1 MLKNLILVPII
12 IIFGFIN
19 PDNTTIESSKK
30 EISIESQEEIATF
43 NQIIQIKLEQANV
56 LDEKAIILFT
66 QNPDSKEGHELK
78 NEATLYR
85 AMTLKYQAAIA
96 CRMR

>member
-19 PDNTTIESSKK
+19 PSNTAIESSKK
-30 EISIESQEEIATF
+30 DLSIESQEEIATF

-56 LDEKAIILFT
+56 LDEKAILLFA
-66 QNPDSKEGHELK
+66 QDPNSKEAQELK
-78 NEATLYR
+78 SEATLYR

>member
-1 MLKNLILVPII
+1 MLKHLILVPII

-19 PDNTTIESSKK
+19 PNKTTIDSSKK
-30 EISIESQEEIATF
+30 EISKESQEEIATF
-43 NQIIQIKLEQANV
+43 NQIIQMKLEQANV
-56 LDEKAIILFT
+56 LDEKATLLFA
-66 QNPDSKEGHELK
+66 QDPNSKEGQELK
-78 NEATLYR
+78 GEATLYR

>member
-1 MLKNLILVPII
+1 MLKNLILIPVI

-30 EISIESQEEIATF
+30 EISKESQEEILMF
-43 NQIIQIKLEQANV
+43 NQIIQIKLEQAAA
-56 LDEKAIILFT
+56 LDEKATILFAH
-66 QNPDSKEGHELK
+66 NPDSKEGNELK
-78 NEATLYR
+78 SEATLYR

-96 CRMR
+96 CRML

>member
-19 PDNTTIESSKK
+19 PNNMTIESSKK
-30 EISIESQEEIATF
+30 EISIELQEEIVIF

-56 LDEKAIILFT
+56 LDKKAVVLFI
-66 QNPDSKEGHELK
+66 QNPDSKEGQELRS
-78 NEATLYR
+78 EATLYR